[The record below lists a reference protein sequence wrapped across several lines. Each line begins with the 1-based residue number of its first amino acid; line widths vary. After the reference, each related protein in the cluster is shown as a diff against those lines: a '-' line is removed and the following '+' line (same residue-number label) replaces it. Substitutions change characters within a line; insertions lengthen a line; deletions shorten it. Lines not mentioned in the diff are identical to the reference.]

1 MRVFIAVNMTSYK
14 ERGKDR
20 LTGSWP
26 QCLSWAIERHRETGS
41 VYLIELARPGE
52 KYTRVVAEV
61 SEDGVR
67 GQDGKPGMSRKDAR
81 GER

>member
-1 MRVFIAVNMTSYK
+1 MRVFVAANMASYK
-14 ERGKDR
+14 KRGEDR
-20 LTGSWP
+20 TKGSWP
-26 QCLSWAIERHRETGS
+26 QCLAWAIERHRQTGA
-41 VYLIELARPGE
+41 VYVIELARPGE

-67 GQDGKPGMSRKDAR
+67 GLDGKPGMDRKDAR

>member
-14 ERGKDR
+14 KRGGDR
-20 LTGSWP
+20 FTGSWP
-26 QCLSWAIERHRETGS
+26 QCLAWAIDRHRETGS
-41 VYLIELARPGE
+41 VYVIELARPGE
-52 KYTRVVAEV
+52 PDTRVVAEV

-67 GQDGKPGMSRKDAR
+67 GLDSKPGMSRKDAR